1 MSTDPV
7 TPDTKDWTWVLDRRC
22 PDCGFDP
29 ARVSHTEV
37 AERIATDATHWVDR
51 LTRSGVRQR
60 PEPDV
65 WSILEYGCHIRDVH
79 RIFAHRVRLMLTED
93 VPRFPNWDQDA
104 TALADDYGAQDPAVV
119 ALELFD
125 AATTVSDTYRS
136 VPEDAWSR
144 RGLRSNG
151 SEFTI
156 ATIALYHLH
165 DIAHHAWD
173 VTGELF

>member
-1 MSTDPV
+1 
-7 TPDTKDWTWVLDRRC
+7 
-22 PDCGFDP
+22 
-29 ARVSHTEV
+29 
-37 AERIATDATHWVDR
+37 
-51 LTRSGVRQR
+51 
-60 PEPDV
+60 
-65 WSILEYGCHIRDVH
+65 
-79 RIFAHRVRLMLTED
+79 
-93 VPRFPNWDQDA
+93 
-104 TALADDYGAQDPAVV
+104 
-119 ALELFD
+119 
-125 AATTVSDTYRS
+125 VSDTYRS